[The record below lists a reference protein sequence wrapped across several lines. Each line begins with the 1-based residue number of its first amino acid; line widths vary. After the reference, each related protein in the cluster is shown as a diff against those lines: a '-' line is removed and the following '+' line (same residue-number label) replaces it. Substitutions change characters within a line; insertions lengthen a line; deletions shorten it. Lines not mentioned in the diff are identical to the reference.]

1 MHPCEEHV
9 VSGTRVASKYLS
21 GKASRAIYVISY
33 CLTDLPVKRDVPRQ
47 MEKGGE
53 DDEAAA
59 CAEDEEQAAAGPALA
74 SAFAAAID
82 ARTRSSAP
90 SPDAAKH
97 TS

>member
-1 MHPCEEHV
+1 M
-9 VSGTRVASKYLS
+9 L
-21 GKASRAIYVISY
+21 
-33 CLTDLPVKRDVPRQ
+33 RQ

-53 DDEAAA
+53 DDEAEDEAGA
-59 CAEDEEQAAAGPALA
+59 CAEDEGQAATGPAVA

>member
-1 MHPCEEHV
+1 M
-9 VSGTRVASKYLS
+9 K
-21 GKASRAIYVISY
+21 
-33 CLTDLPVKRDVPRQ
+33 
-47 MEKGGE
+47 KGGE

-59 CAEDEEQAAAGPALA
+59 CAEDEAQAAAGPALA